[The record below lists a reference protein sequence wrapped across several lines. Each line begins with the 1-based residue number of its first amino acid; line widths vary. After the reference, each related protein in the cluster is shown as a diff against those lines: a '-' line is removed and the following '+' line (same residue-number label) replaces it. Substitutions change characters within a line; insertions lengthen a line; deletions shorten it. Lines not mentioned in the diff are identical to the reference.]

1 MTNSLTHQESFNT
14 TEVLPVLGGARLARQ
29 VLWWCA
35 AAWGLSS
42 APAAIAQARF
52 TPPAA
57 QIVLPSSVH
66 TANGQRGALRDIEQA
81 WRKAP
86 KDLDASLRY
95 ARAVFLIG
103 LTEGDLRWYGSAK
116 AALQPWWTA
125 TTLPAQG
132 YYLRALVRQ
141 GFHDFQGGIQDLN
154 AAIAADPT
162 QSEFWSWRF
171 SLHLLTSDMAA
182 ARADCQEIERRFG
195 ADEGNAC
202 LATLLY
208 RTGQAQRAVELL
220 DVLVERPD
228 FQGGSAQDWLRFHQ
242 GEAHR
247 TLGQNQRA
255 IDIWEAHLKRRPETH
270 GVRVALTDLLNQQG
284 QFALA
289 KRYAAS
295 KSPTDALLVQALLAS
310 QGLRDGETAA
320 LAEQVEGRLQS
331 QALRQETLIERPQMI
346 YMIRY
351 GRHVAAGLT
360 LAADNWTTQ
369 NEPADAVLLAE
380 AALHQKQPKAAEP
393 VLRWMEKTGYA
404 DPVLAPLAQQLKAL
418 LGRS

>member
-1 MTNSLTHQESFNT
+1 M
-14 TEVLPVLGGARLARQ
+14 
-29 VLWWCA
+29 
-35 AAWGLSS
+35 
-42 APAAIAQARF
+42 
-52 TPPAA
+52 
-57 QIVLPSSVH
+57 
-66 TANGQRGALRDIEQA
+66 
-81 WRKAP
+81 
-86 KDLDASLRY
+86 
-95 ARAVFLIG
+95 
-103 LTEGDLRWYGSAK
+103 
-116 AALQPWWTA
+116 
-125 TTLPAQG
+125 
-132 YYLRALVRQ
+132 
-141 GFHDFQGGIQDLN
+141 
-154 AAIAADPT
+154 
-162 QSEFWSWRF
+162 
-171 SLHLLTSDMAA
+171 
-182 ARADCQEIERRFG
+182 
-195 ADEGNAC
+195 
-202 LATLLY
+202 
-208 RTGQAQRAVELL
+208 
-220 DVLVERPD
+220 
-228 FQGGSAQDWLRFHQ
+228 
-242 GEAHR
+242 
-247 TLGQNQRA
+247 
-255 IDIWEAHLKRRPETH
+255 
-270 GVRVALTDLLNQQG
+270 RVALTDLLNQQG

-393 VLRWMEKTGYA
+393 VLRWMEKTGYT